1 MGKSRN
7 FRHFYD
13 ELYVG
18 DADSDGEGKVLADG
32 QERVEGSSRGPFGDE
47 IKILTITGTAD

>member
-1 MGKSRN
+1 M
-7 FRHFYD
+7 
-13 ELYVG
+13 G

-47 IKILTITGTAD
+47 IKILTKSFTENTQICW